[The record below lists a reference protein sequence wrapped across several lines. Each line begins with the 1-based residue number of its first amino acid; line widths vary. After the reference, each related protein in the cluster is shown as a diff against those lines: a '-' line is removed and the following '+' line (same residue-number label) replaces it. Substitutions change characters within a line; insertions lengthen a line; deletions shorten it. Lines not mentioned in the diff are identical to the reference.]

1 VVRQKLGIEL
11 GDKLLVYVEGDKITI
26 TRKKGNVTSLNLTLG
41 KKITDEKI
49 NEIVNEA
56 GKEINSNS

>member
-1 VVRQKLGIEL
+1 MVRQKLGIEL